1 MLFYAAAGMKC
12 SSQHFIPHSC
22 WEPWKIMRKI
32 TIRLQADLSMACMCK
47 GKNSLCILEA
57 RGLIKIKAFWK
68 QDTYILRVQSWEI
81 MRLSQFKNLH
91 PVHCLK
97 PNMEA
102 GIRTQNHMQ
111 PGGNHATHL
120 NYQKMTMEMSGV
132 FWPLRDTECF
142 SFNLSSQK
150 PYFTFQETTATMT
163 ACKQMSATSNNIWIQ
178 LPIYIKASKYN
189 SAAEYINAIFSP
201 PETFPVTFSLKPVK
215 RFWII
220 INMLR

>member
-102 GIRTQNHMQ
+102 GIRTQNHMHQ
-111 PGGNHATHL
+111 GETTQHIWIIKRW
-120 NYQKMTMEMSGV
+120 QWKCQ
-132 FWPLRDTECF
+132 ECF
-142 SFNLSSQK
+142 DLSEIQNAFPLISLLK
-150 PYFTFQETTATMT
+150 NR
-163 ACKQMSATSNNIWIQ
+163 TSHFKRQ
-178 LPIYIKASKYN
+178 LPPWLPANKCLQLQTIYEFNYPFI
-189 SAAEYINAIFSP
+189 
-201 PETFPVTFSLKPVK
+201 LKPRNITLLQSTLMQYLVL
-215 RFWII
+215 
-220 INMLR
+220 LRHFLWHFH